1 MSYYFNV
8 DKIKSIEKVEVFT
21 NQRKGFKN
29 FVRVDYIP
37 LSKPQTMQVSFHK
50 MPFDSQKELT
60 FIKNKLNKIWWRFEK
75 ELSLPANQFNII

>member
-8 DKIKSIEKVEVFT
+8 DKIKSIEKVEIFT

-29 FVRVDYIP
+29 YVRVDYIP

-50 MPFDSQKELT
+50 IPFDTK
-60 FIKNKLNKIWWRFEK
+60 K
-75 ELSLPANQFNII
+75 

>member
-21 NQRKGFKN
+21 SQRKGFKN
-29 FVRVDYIP
+29 YVRVDYIP

-50 MPFDSQKELT
+50 IPFDTQKQLT
-60 FIKNKLNKIWWRFEK
+60 FIKNKLNIILLLIEK
-75 ELSLPANQFNII
+75 ELY

>member
-21 NQRKGFKN
+21 SQRKGFKN
-29 FVRVDYIP
+29 YVRVDYIP

-50 MPFDSQKELT
+50 IPFDTQKQLT
-60 FIKNKLNKIWWRFEK
+60 FIKNKLNKILLLIEK
-75 ELSLPANQFNII
+75 ELY